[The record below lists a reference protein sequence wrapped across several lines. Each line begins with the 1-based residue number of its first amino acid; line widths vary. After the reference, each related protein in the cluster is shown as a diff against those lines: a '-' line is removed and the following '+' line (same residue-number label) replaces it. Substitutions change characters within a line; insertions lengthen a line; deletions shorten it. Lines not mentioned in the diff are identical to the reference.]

1 MKRIYLL
8 IPICLVLMLTGCEKK
23 YTTVKDDITA
33 TGEATEYITVDSF
46 TLKEPAKE
54 ETEAM
59 ESCAVLIPAGFKR
72 SDTVEGMYVSEMYPI
87 ESSNIFYTVSDPAE
101 IGAVSD
107 KLDKSSYKKA
117 VEGAFESLGEHV
129 DLIVDTFE
137 SGSMQGVPCYK
148 IRSHYNAGEFDVMQ
162 LTYIIMAGR
171 THVITYSQSSD
182 DELMYDFLES
192 EGEIKLI
199 KRTVK

>member
-33 TGEATEYITVDSF
+33 AGEATEYITVDSF

-72 SDTVEGMYVSEMYPI
+72 SDSVEGMYVSEMYPI
-87 ESSNIFYTVSDPAE
+87 ESSNIFYTTKRLLREHSNHSVNMWISLLIHLNRVRCREFRVTRSVLITMRA
-101 IGAVSD
+101 
-107 KLDKSSYKKA
+107 SS
-117 VEGAFESLGEHV
+117 
-129 DLIVDTFE
+129 
-137 SGSMQGVPCYK
+137 M
-148 IRSHYNAGEFDVMQ
+148 
-162 LTYIIMAGR
+162 
-171 THVITYSQSSD
+171 
-182 DELMYDFLES
+182 
-192 EGEIKLI
+192 
-199 KRTVK
+199 